1 VKVRF
6 ASETDASRLA
16 QLHVER
22 ITEGFLPTLGPAF
35 LTRLYRRIARSAEA
49 FASVAPDDRDVA
61 VGFAAA
67 TLDTG
72 RLYREFAL
80 RDGLVAGLAAAPRLA
95 RSWRRVLE
103 TVRYPSVDRDLPAAE
118 VLAVAVDER
127 CGGKGVG
134 RQVVDAATRALAA
147 RGISAVKVVT
157 GADNGAA
164 LRMYEACGF
173 TPAARLEL
181 HPGVVSEVLVW
192 SSSSR

>member
-1 VKVRF
+1 VKVRL
-6 ASETDASRLA
+6 AREEDVARLA
-16 QLHVER
+16 QLHAER
-22 ITEGFLPTLGPAF
+22 ITDGFLPTLGPGF
-35 LTRLYRRIARSAEA
+35 LTRLYRRIVRSADA
-49 FASVAPDDRDVA
+49 FAWVAADEQDRA

-72 RLYREFAL
+72 RLYREFVL
-80 RDGLVAGLAAAPRLA
+80 RDGIAAGLAAAPRLA

-103 TVRYPSVDRDLPAAE
+103 TVRYPSADRDLPTAE

-134 RQVVDAATRALAA
+134 RRVVDAATRELAT
-147 RGISAVKVVT
+147 RGVVAAKVVT
-157 GADNGAA
+157 GTGNTAA

-181 HPGVVSEVLVW
+181 HPGVFSEVLVW
-192 SSSSR
+192 NSSSR